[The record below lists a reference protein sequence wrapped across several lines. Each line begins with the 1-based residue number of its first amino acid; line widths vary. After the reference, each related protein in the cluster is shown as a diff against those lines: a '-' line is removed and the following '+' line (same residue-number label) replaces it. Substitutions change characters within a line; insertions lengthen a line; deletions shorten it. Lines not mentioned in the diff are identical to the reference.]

1 KRTFSARGDAV
12 VAHAP
17 SRLTSAITAR
27 LMVLC
32 LSRVF
37 FIVPFPCS
45 VFFVDRVILSF
56 HFFAAGAGVPE
67 EDGVTERV
75 GGAATWTVVPVV
87 RESDGL
93 TITLSDSVTP
103 LRISDCTPKS
113 RPTLTSRSWTTPLA
127 STTPTWTLFSRNMSV
142 LSGKV
147 TNFPKAT
154 CGTRT
159 VA

>member
-1 KRTFSARGDAV
+1 MVFPFCLTADIFPSGSACSSCLCLSVVATFALKPADKRTFSARGDAV

-67 EDGVTERV
+67 EDGVTE
-75 GGAATWTVVPVV
+75 GAGAAARWTVVPVV

-103 LRISDCTPKS
+103 LRISD
-113 RPTLTSRSWTTPLA
+113 
-127 STTPTWTLFSRNMSV
+127 
-142 LSGKV
+142 
-147 TNFPKAT
+147 
-154 CGTRT
+154 
-159 VA
+159 